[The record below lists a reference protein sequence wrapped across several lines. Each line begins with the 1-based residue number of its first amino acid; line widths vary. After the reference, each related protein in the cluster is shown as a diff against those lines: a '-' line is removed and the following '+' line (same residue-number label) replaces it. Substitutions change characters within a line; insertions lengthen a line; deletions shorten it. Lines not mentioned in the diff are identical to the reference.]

1 MCNLGLTGQFLASEA
16 RGQFMSILSIQRPQ
30 GGCEKRLSE
39 SLRAV
44 MHVPGDFN
52 LEIKFVNGE

>member
-1 MCNLGLTGQFLASEA
+1 
-16 RGQFMSILSIQRPQ
+16 MSILSIQRPQ

>member
-1 MCNLGLTGQFLASEA
+1 
-16 RGQFMSILSIQRPQ
+16 MSILSIQRPQ
-30 GGCEKRLSE
+30 GGVRRGCQSLCMTE

-52 LEIKFVNGE
+52 LEIKFVNREYVVSRAPKELRD